1 MVELFRII
9 YFMLATQ
16 QILHIIKF
24 INLLQ
29 KLNKTEK
36 GESNNCTW
44 SKFLPTCREKRSF
57 WFPLLNK
64 QCRTK
69 TKTKTIGQE
78 TRNINYHIGT
88 IIKQWNLNDK
98 FI

>member
-1 MVELFRII
+1 
-9 YFMLATQ
+9 MLATQQ

-44 SKFLPTCREKRSF
+44 SKFLPTCREKRSKK
-57 WFPLLNK
+57 LLVSP
-64 QCRTK
+64 
-69 TKTKTIGQE
+69 
-78 TRNINYHIGT
+78 
-88 IIKQWNLNDK
+88 IKQTVQDK
-98 FI
+98 D